1 MVHIRHMRAA
11 CAVAAACILTLASP
25 VVPVLAQSTTAT
37 IQGVVRDD
45 QGAVIPG
52 ATVTVRNV
60 LTGQSRSAASQEEGQ
75 YRFPNLQV
83 GEYALTVELTGF
95 GTYTQSGLNL
105 SLNQDAAIDVTLRP
119 AGLAE
124 SVLVTADTPLL
135 NTTNSEVGVRFDT
148 RRVAELPVGNSRD
161 IFSLALQASGVSQ
174 LGSGQ
179 TGFAAG
185 TNFSVNGMRLRSNNF
200 MLDGQDS
207 NDPSVSGRAQPMNN
221 TDLVQEVRLIT
232 NQFAAEYGRA
242 AGSVMN
248 VITKSGTNQFRGS
261 TFLFHNDN
269 SLNARSNLDKAAGR
283 DKAPFF
289 REQQYGATIGGPVL
303 RNRTFFFGSYQKWT
317 QDQLG
322 SGSTLNG
329 APTDEGRRL
338 LEAAAGTRPQVQALL
353 RFLPPAQSPLG
364 RTVPLTVNGQSLS
377 IPIGSLTGSAQGV
390 FTNHQGSGRVDQ
402 QFGGNNNLGGRYM
415 INDSVQEGTGQV
427 TPQGLTTTSPSRQH
441 SFTGWW
447 TRVFSTN
454 LVNEAR
460 FGYQKLNTTTT
471 ASDPSSELIPSI
483 EIPELGLTG
492 FNAAASRTAIGLAVN
507 LPQYRI
513 NDTFQYQNNLSY
525 VRGRH
530 AFKTGVD
537 VRRINVESFFFPTIR
552 GRLVYPTLQRLVD
565 DNAETATINRPL
577 PGGQS
582 IQFYDWTDVF
592 AYVQDEWRVADAF
605 TVSLGLRYETP
616 GNSIASLYPVNDAIV
631 TEAGGDERYRLST
644 RPERDTD
651 NWQPRVGFNW
661 NPRTDGSGLTGL
673 LTGGDKL
680 VVRGGYARTND
691 YAFIN
696 INLNIASAFP
706 FVAAFNQPNL
716 PNAFA
721 TLPGVQLSGL
731 NPNTFA
737 RTIVSDDFRSPS
749 ADQFS
754 LEFQR
759 ELTSDIVW
767 RLGYVGTR
775 GNDLFQTLDGNPRL
789 PFSTQRVDP
798 TLSTLRERSNTASSI
813 YNSLQTSLQKRLRG
827 GFAAEVHY
835 TWSKFLDT
843 ASEIFNPSSGE
854 VAVPQDSFNIAADRA
869 VSTYDRPHRF
879 NGNFVYELPFLRAQD
894 SLIGK
899 IFGGFQVS
907 SGFTLQSGAPFTVL
921 NGLDLSGALA
931 GIDGLVGNAIRPNIN
946 TDLQLSKM
954 TIPEIIA
961 AGGSSL
967 FRALCGNPSAT
978 CQGGER
984 VGNVGRNTLRADGI
998 GNIDV
1003 GIIKNT
1009 RFGAR
1014 NLQFRL
1020 EMFNATNTRNFG
1032 IPEGRIIS
1040 TNFLNQWG
1048 TDGGRR
1054 AIWASAR
1061 FTY

>member
-1 MVHIRHMRAA
+1 MERFRRGLVAW
-11 CAVAAACILTLASP
+11 VAAAAYVLLAGP
-25 VVPVLAQSTTAT
+25 FAGTAAAQSTTGT

-45 QGAVIPG
+45 QNAVIPG
-52 ATVTVRNV
+52 ATVTIRNV
-60 LTGQSRSAASQEEGQ
+60 GTGQVRTQVSSEQGQ

-83 GEYALTVELTGF
+83 GEYELAVELSGF
-95 GTYTQSGLNL
+95 GTYKQSGLNL
-105 SLNQDAAIDVTLRP
+105 SLNQDAVIDVTLRP
-119 AGLAE
+119 AGIAE
-124 SVLVTADTPLL
+124 SVQVTADTPLL
-135 NTTNSEVGVRFDT
+135 NTTTAEVGVRFDT
-148 RRVAELPVGNSRD
+148 RRVAELPVINSRD
-161 IFSLALQASGVSQ
+161 IFSLALQAAGVSQ

-179 TGFAAG
+179 TGFASG

-200 MLDGQDS
+200 MMDGQDS
-207 NDPSVSGRAQPMNN
+207 NDPSVAGRQQPMNN

-261 TFLFHNDN
+261 GFIFHNDN

-283 DKAPFF
+283 TAAPFF
-289 REQQYGATIGGPVL
+289 REQQYGGTIGGPVL

-322 SGSTLNG
+322 SGTTLNG
-329 APTDEGRRL
+329 APTEDGRRI
-338 LEAAAGTRPQVQALL
+338 LESIAGTRPQVAALL
-353 RFLPPAQSPLG
+353 RFLPAAQTPLG
-364 RTVPLTVNGQSLS
+364 RTVPVTVNGQAYN
-377 IPIGSLTGSAQGV
+377 IPIGSLTGSAAGV
-390 FTNHQGSGRVDQ
+390 FDNHQASGRVDQ
-402 QFGGNNNLGGRYM
+402 QFGGNDNLGGRYM
-415 INDSVQEGTGQV
+415 INDSVQDGTGQV
-427 TPQGLTTTSPSRQH
+427 TPQGLTTRVPSRQH

-447 TRVFSTN
+447 TKVFSPSV
-454 LVNEAR
+454 VNEFR

-471 ASDPSSELIPSI
+471 ASDPSSEAIPSI

-513 NDTFQYQNNLSY
+513 NDTFQYINNLSY

-530 AFKTGVD
+530 AFKTGID
-537 VRRINVESFFFPTIR
+537 VRRINVESFFLPTIR

-565 DNAETATINRPL
+565 DNAETATINKPL
-577 PGGQS
+577 PGGQAV
-582 IQFYDWTDVF
+582 QLYDWTDVF
-592 AYVQDEWRVADAF
+592 AYVQDEWKATDNLTLSVG
-605 TVSLGLRYETP
+605 VRYETP
-616 GNSIASLYPVNDAIV
+616 GNSIASLYPLNDAIV
-631 TEAGGDERYRLST
+631 TAAGGDERYRMTS
-644 RPERDTD
+644 RPERDTN

-661 NPRTDGSGLTGL
+661 NPKTSGEGLLGL

-680 VVRGGYARTND
+680 VMRGGYARTND

-696 INLNIASAFP
+696 LNLNIASAFP
-706 FVAAFNQPNL
+706 FVAAFNASNL
-716 PNAFA
+716 PGAFT
-721 TLPGVQLSGL
+721 TLPNVQLTGL

-759 ELTSDIVW
+759 ELTSDVVW
-767 RLGYVGTR
+767 RVGYVGTQ
-775 GNDLFQTLDGNPRL
+775 GNDLFQTLDGNPRQ

-798 TLSTLRERSNTASSI
+798 SLAVIRERSNTAEST
-813 YNSLQTSLQKRLRG
+813 YHSLQTSLQKRLRG

-843 ASEIFNPSSGE
+843 ASEVFNPSTGE
-854 VAVPQDSFNIAADRA
+854 VAVPQDSFNIAADKA

-879 NGNFVYELPFLRAQD
+879 TGNFVYELPVFRSQEGVL
-894 SLIGK
+894 GK
-899 IFGGFQVS
+899 ILGGWQMNAA
-907 SGFTLQSGAPFTVL
+907 FTLQSGAPFTVL
-921 NGLDLSGALA
+921 NGSDPTGALA
-931 GIDGLVGNAIRPNIN
+931 GIDGLVGNAIRPNVN
-946 TDLQLSKM
+946 TDMELSKM

-967 FRALCGNPSAT
+967 FRTLCGNPTAT
-978 CQGGER
+978 CAGER

-998 GNIDV
+998 QNIDI
-1003 GIIKNT
+1003 GFMKNT
-1009 RFGAR
+1009 RFGSR

-1032 IPEGRIIS
+1032 IPEGRVTS

-1061 FTY
+1061 FTF

>member
-1 MVHIRHMRAA
+1 MERLRHGLAA
-11 CAVAAACILTLASP
+11 LVAAAACVIAAGLSVAP
-25 VVPVLAQSTTAT
+25 AAAQSTTGT

-45 QGAVIPG
+45 QGGIVPG

-60 LTGQSRSAASQEEGQ
+60 GTGQVRTQVSTEQGQ

-83 GEYALTVELTGF
+83 GEYELSVELTGF
-95 GTYTQSGLNL
+95 GTYKQSGLNL
-105 SLNQDAAIDVTLRP
+105 TLNQDAVIDVTLRP
-119 AGLAE
+119 AGIAE
-124 SVLVTADTPLL
+124 SVQVTADTPLL
-135 NTTNSEVGVRFDT
+135 NTTSAEVGVRFDT
-148 RRVAELPVGNSRD
+148 RRVAELPVINSRD
-161 IFSLALQASGVSQ
+161 IFSLALQAAGVSQ

-179 TGFAAG
+179 TGFASG

-200 MLDGQDS
+200 MMDGQDS
-207 NDPSVSGRAQPMNN
+207 NDPSVAGRQQPMNN

-261 TFLFHNDN
+261 AFVFHNDN

-283 DKAPFF
+283 TAAPFF
-289 REQQYGATIGGPVL
+289 REQQYGGTIGGPIL

-322 SGSTLNG
+322 SGTTLNG
-329 APTDEGRRL
+329 APTEEGRRI
-338 LEAAAGTRPQVQALL
+338 LESVAGTRPQVAALL
-353 RFLPPAQSPLG
+353 RFLPPAQTPLG
-364 RTVPLTVNGQSLS
+364 RTVPVTVNGQAYS
-377 IPIGSLTGSAQGV
+377 IPIGSLTGSAAGV
-390 FTNHQGSGRVDQ
+390 FDNHQGSGRVDQ
-402 QFGGNNNLGGRYM
+402 QFGGNDNLGGRYM
-415 INDSVQEGTGQV
+415 INDSVQDGTGQV
-427 TPQGLTTTSPSRQH
+427 TPQGLTTRSPSRQH
-441 SFTGWW
+441 SFTSWW
-447 TRVFSTN
+447 TKIFSPSV
-454 LVNEAR
+454 VNEFR

-471 ASDPSSELIPSI
+471 ASDPSSESIPSI

-513 NDTFQYQNNLSY
+513 NDTFQYINNLSY

-530 AFKTGVD
+530 AFKTGID
-537 VRRINVESFFFPTIR
+537 VRRINVESFFLPTIR

-565 DNAETATINRPL
+565 DNAETATINKPL
-577 PGGQS
+577 PGGQAV
-582 IQFYDWTDVF
+582 QLYDWTDVF
-592 AYVQDEWRVADAF
+592 AYVQDEWKATDAL
-605 TVSLGLRYETP
+605 TLSVGVRYETP
-616 GNSIASLYPVNDAIV
+616 GNSIASLYPLNDAVV
-631 TEAGGDERYRLST
+631 TAAGGDERYRMTT
-644 RPERDTD
+644 RPQRDTD

-661 NPRTDGSGLTGL
+661 NPKTSRDGLVGL

-706 FVAAFNQPNL
+706 FVAAFNASNL
-716 PNAFA
+716 NGAFA
-721 TLPGVQLSGL
+721 TLPNVQLTGL

-767 RLGYVGTR
+767 RVGYVGTQ
-775 GNDLFQTLDGNPRL
+775 GNDLFQTLDGNPRQ

-798 TLSTLRERSNTASSI
+798 TLAVIRERSNSAESS
-813 YNSLQTSLQKRLRG
+813 YHSLQTSLQKRLRG

-843 ASEIFNPSSGE
+843 ASEVFNPSTGE
-854 VAVPQDSFNIAADRA
+854 VAVPQDSFDIAADKA

-879 NGNFVYELPFLRAQD
+879 TGNVVYELPVFRSQEGVL
-894 SLIGK
+894 GK
-899 IFGGFQVS
+899 ILGGWQMNAA
-907 SGFTLQSGAPFTVL
+907 FTLQSGAPFTVL
-921 NGLDLSGALA
+921 NGSDPTGALA

-946 TDLQLSKM
+946 TDMDLSGM

-961 AGGSSL
+961 AGGASL
-967 FRALCGNPSAT
+967 FRTLCGNPSAT
-978 CQGGER
+978 CAGER

-998 GNIDV
+998 QNIDI
-1003 GIIKNT
+1003 GFMKNT
-1009 RFGAR
+1009 RFGSR

-1032 IPEGRIIS
+1032 IPEGRVTS

-1061 FTY
+1061 FTF

>member
-1 MVHIRHMRAA
+1 MVRFTRRSAS
-11 CAVAAACILTLASP
+11 AAALCFVALGMLWSGTAH
-25 VVPVLAQSTTAT
+25 AQSTTGT
-37 IQGVVRDD
+37 ITGVVRDD
-45 QGAVIPG
+45 QAAVVPG
-52 ATVTVRNV
+52 ATVTVLNV
-60 LTGQSRSAASQEEGQ
+60 LTGQTRSVVSTDDGQ

-83 GEYALTVELTGF
+83 GEYELTVELSGF
-95 GTYTQSGLNL
+95 GTYKQSGLNL
-105 SLNQDAAIDVTLRP
+105 TLNQDAAIDVTLRP
-119 AGLAE
+119 AGVAE
-124 SVLVTADTPLL
+124 SVQVTADTPLL
-135 NTTNSEVGVRFDT
+135 NTTNSEIGVRFDT
-148 RRVAELPVGNSRD
+148 RRIAELPVINSRD

-207 NDPSVSGRAQPMNN
+207 NDPSVSGRQQPMNN

-232 NQFAAEYGRA
+232 NQFAAEFGRA

-261 TFLFHNDN
+261 GFVFHNDN

-283 DKAPFF
+283 DTAPFF
-289 REQQYGATIGGPVL
+289 REQQYGGTIGGPVL

-322 SGSTLNG
+322 SGTTLNG
-329 APTDEGRRL
+329 APTEEGRRL

-353 RFLPPAQSPLG
+353 RFLPAAQTPLG
-364 RTVPLTVNGQSLS
+364 LTVPVTVNGQAYS
-377 IPIGSLTGSAQGV
+377 IPIGSLTGSANGV
-390 FTNHQGSGRVDQ
+390 FDNHQGSGRIDQ
-402 QFGGNNNLGGRYM
+402 QFGGNDNLGGRYM
-415 INDSVQEGTGQV
+415 INDSVQDGTGQV
-427 TPQGLTTTSPSRQH
+427 TPTGLTTVSPQRQH
-441 SFTGWW
+441 SFTAWW
-447 TRVFSTN
+447 TRVFSST

-565 DNAETATINRPL
+565 DSAETATINMPL
-577 PGGQS
+577 PGGES

-592 AYVQDEWRVADAF
+592 AYVQDEWRATD
-605 TVSLGLRYETP
+605 SLTLNAGLRYETP
-616 GNSIASLYPVNDAIV
+616 GNSIASLYPVNDRIV
-631 TEAGGDERYRLST
+631 EAAGGDARYELTT

-661 NPRTDGSGLTGL
+661 NPKTEGGGLLGL

-706 FVAAFNQPNL
+706 FVAAFNSPNL
-716 PNAFA
+716 ANAFA
-721 TLPGVQLSGL
+721 TLPTVQLTGL
-731 NPNTFA
+731 NPNSFA

-749 ADQFS
+749 ADQYS

-759 ELTSDIVW
+759 ELTSDVVW
-767 RLGYVGTR
+767 RLGYVGTQ
-775 GNDLFQTLDGNPRL
+775 GNALFQTLDGNPRQ
-789 PFSTQRVDP
+789 PFSTTRVDP
-798 TLSTLRERSNTASSI
+798 TLSTIRERSNSATSS
-813 YNSLQTSLQKRLRG
+813 YHSLQTSLQKRLRG

-843 ASEIFNPSSGE
+843 ASEVFNPSTGE
-854 VAVPQDSFNIAADRA
+854 VAVPQDSFNIGADKA

-879 NGNFVYELPFLRAQD
+879 NGTFVYELPVFRTQEGVL
-894 SLIGK
+894 GK
-899 IFGGFQVS
+899 VLGGWQMNAA
-907 SGFTLQSGAPFTVL
+907 FTFQSGAPFTVL
-921 NGLDLSGALA
+921 NGSDPTGALA
-931 GIDGLVGNAIRPNIN
+931 GIDGLVGSAIRPNIN
-946 TDLQLSKM
+946 TDLELSDM
-954 TIPEIIA
+954 TLPEIIE
-961 AGGSSL
+961 AGGASL
-967 FRALCGNPSAT
+967 FRTLCGNPTAT
-978 CQGGER
+978 CAGER

-998 GNIDV
+998 QNIDV
-1003 GIIKNT
+1003 GFIKNT

-1014 NLQFRL
+1014 NLQFRV

-1032 IPEGRIIS
+1032 IPEGRVSS

-1048 TDGGRR
+1048 TDGGKRS
-1054 AIWASAR
+1054 IWVSAR
-1061 FTY
+1061 FTF

>member
-1 MVHIRHMRAA
+1 MVRLRRAWL
-11 CAVAAACILTLASP
+11 AVAAMAMGVLLLGPSAAP
-25 VVPVLAQSTTAT
+25 VAAQSTTGT

-45 QGAVIPG
+45 QNAVIPG

-60 LTGQSRSAASQEEGQ
+60 GTGQSRTGVTTEGGQ

-83 GEYALTVELTGF
+83 GQYELTVELAGF
-95 GTYTQSGLNL
+95 GTYKQAGLNL
-105 SLNQDAAIDVTLRP
+105 SLNQDAVIDVTLRP
-119 AGLAE
+119 ASVSE
-124 SVLVTADTPLL
+124 SVEVTADTPLL
-135 NTTNSEVGVRFDT
+135 NTTNAEVGVRFDT
-148 RRVAELPVGNSRD
+148 RRVAELPVINSRD
-161 IFSLALQASGVSQ
+161 IFSLALQAAGVSQ
-174 LGSGQ
+174 LGAGQ
-179 TGFAAG
+179 TGFASG

-200 MLDGQDS
+200 MMDGQDS
-207 NDPSVSGRAQPMNN
+207 NDPSVAGRQQPMNN

-261 TFLFHNDN
+261 AFLFHNDN

-283 DKAPFF
+283 TEAPFY
-289 REQQYGATIGGPVL
+289 REQQYGGTIGGPVL

-317 QDQLG
+317 QDLLG
-322 SGSTLNG
+322 SGTTLNG
-329 APTDEGRRL
+329 APTEDGRRI
-338 LEAAAGTRPQVQALL
+338 LESVAGTRPQVAALL
-353 RFLPPAQSPLG
+353 KYLPPAQTPLG
-364 RTVPLTVNGQSLS
+364 RTVPMTVNGQSYA
-377 IPIGSLTGSAQGV
+377 IPIGSLTGSAAGV
-390 FTNHQGSGRVDQ
+390 FDNHQGSGRIDQ
-402 QFGGNNNLGGRYM
+402 QFGGNDNLGGRYM
-415 INDSVQEGTGQV
+415 INDSVQDGTGQV
-427 TPQGLTTTSPSRQH
+427 TPQGLTTFSPSRQH

-447 TRVFSTN
+447 TRVFSAN
-454 LVNEAR
+454 VVNEFR

-471 ASDPSSELIPSI
+471 ASDPSSEAIPSI

-492 FNAAASRTAIGLAVN
+492 FNAATSRTAIGLAVN

-513 NDTFQYQNNLSY
+513 NDTFQYINNLSY

-530 AFKTGVD
+530 AFKTGID
-537 VRRINVESFFFPTIR
+537 VRRINVESFFLPTIR
-552 GRLVYPTLQRLVD
+552 GRLVYPTLQRLID
-565 DNAETATINRPL
+565 DNAETATINKPL
-577 PGGQS
+577 PGGQA
-582 IQFYDWTDVF
+582 IQLYDWTDVF
-592 AYVQDEWRVADAF
+592 AYIQDEWRATDNLTLSA
-605 TVSLGLRYETP
+605 GLRYETP
-616 GNSIASLYPVNDAIV
+616 GNSIASLYPLNDAIV
-631 TEAGGDERYRLST
+631 AEAGGDQRYAMTT
-644 RPERDTD
+644 RPERDTN

-661 NPRTDGSGLTGL
+661 NPRTNGEGLLGF
-673 LTGGDKL
+673 LTGGDKM

-706 FVAAFNQPNL
+706 FVAAFNQPNM
-716 PNAFA
+716 PNAFV
-721 TLPGVQLSGL
+721 TLPTVQLSGL
-731 NPNTFA
+731 NPNSFA

-767 RLGYVGTR
+767 RVGYVGTQ
-775 GNDLFQTLDGNPRL
+775 GNDLFQTLDGNPRQ
-789 PFSTQRVDP
+789 PFSAVRVDP
-798 TLSTLRERSNTASSI
+798 TLATVRERSNTASSS
-813 YNSLQTSLQKRLRG
+813 YHSLQTSLQKRLRG

-835 TWSKFLDT
+835 TWSKFIDT

-879 NGNFVYELPFLRAQD
+879 TGNFVYELPFFRSQEGFL
-894 SLIGK
+894 GK
-899 IFGGFQVS
+899 ILGGWQVNS
-907 SGFTLQSGAPFTVL
+907 AFTLQSGAPFTVL
-921 NGLDLSGALA
+921 NGSDPTGALA
-931 GIDGLVGNAIRPNIN
+931 GIDGLVGSAIRPNIN
-946 TDLQLSKM
+946 TDMDLSNM
-954 TIPEIIA
+954 TIPDIIA

-967 FRALCGNPSAT
+967 FRTLCGNPSAT
-978 CQGGER
+978 CQGER

-998 GNIDV
+998 QNIDV
-1003 GIIKNT
+1003 GFMKNT
-1009 RFGAR
+1009 RFGR
-1014 NLQFRL
+1014 TNLQFRL

-1032 IPEGRIIS
+1032 IPEGRVTS

-1061 FTY
+1061 FTF